1 VLGTWLGT
9 RIGDW
14 DMLGDDDIEGATLG
28 TLDLDGT
35 DELLGE
41 SLGLE
46 LGSRDGNRH
55 AVLFLLKFY

>member
-1 VLGTWLGT
+1 
-9 RIGDW
+9 
-14 DMLGDDDIEGATLG
+14 MLGDDDIEGATLG

-55 AVLFLLKFY
+55 AVLFLLEFY